1 MCGIAGFMPP
11 GPAPAGPL
19 QAMLSALT
27 HRGPDA
33 AAWYADA
40 GIALAHTRLA
50 VIDLDGGAQPR
61 IDPGTGDALVFNGE
75 IYNFSALADELRA
88 AGADLRDGS
97 DTEVLFQYLRR
108 HGVEQTLDRL
118 DGMFAFAFRD
128 GCTGTLY
135 LARDRFGEKPLY
147 YAHLNET
154 LVFGSE
160 AGAILCH
167 PALRPATP
175 DIASAYALL
184 QFEYLPGKFSGW
196 VGIEKLPAASLL
208 VFSDKTVKI
217 SCYWSPPRPA
227 ADKTEADVIDR
238 LDFLL
243 CDAVRAQIVADVPL
257 GIFLSGGLDSSL
269 LTAIAAREIP
279 GITALTVRAGSGSF
293 DETSHAIA
301 AARHIGVRHEIVDLS
316 SGDFNSA
323 FDAIANLLSEPLADS
338 SLLPTYLVC
347 RAARARMTV
356 ALGGDGADE
365 LFGGYPN
372 FHVQR
377 FARIMAAFPRA
388 GGRALIAALDM
399 LPSGQGYMNIRF
411 RLAQLAQGFG
421 HRVTRQSYLWM
432 APFGEPDL
440 RNIFRA
446 DIPVAELADVA
457 FAPIDEA
464 AIQAGGGDDIQQL
477 LHQFVL
483 TYLPD
488 DILQKTDRAAMF
500 NGLEVRAPFLH
511 RPLAEFAA
519 SLPHVHKM
527 RAGSG
532 KQILKALAVRYLPP
546 SIVHR
551 KKHGFAVPIGH
562 LLRVQFRERVADTL
576 LSPANPAAAWFNRVT
591 IETMLAAHLSGRRD
605 YGKRLWALLILFT
618 VAGRRAVAPPI
629 AAFPASVRLA
639 ASHE

>member
-19 QAMLSALT
+19 TAMLSALA

-50 VIDLDGGAQPR
+50 VIDLGGGAQPR
-61 IDPGTGDALVFNGE
+61 IDPVTGDALVFNGE
-75 IYNFSALADELRA
+75 IYNFPALADELRA

-97 DTEVLFQYLRR
+97 DTEVLFQHLRR

-118 DGMFAFAFRD
+118 DGMFAFAFRN

-147 YAHLNET
+147 YAHLNDL

-167 PALRPATP
+167 PALRHAAP
-175 DIASAYALL
+175 DIISAYALL
-184 QFEYLPGKFSGW
+184 QFEYLPGKLSGW
-196 VGIEKLPAASLL
+196 SGIEKLPAASLL
-208 VFSDKTVKI
+208 VFSDNSVTVTR
-217 SCYWSPPRPA
+217 YWSPPRPA
-227 ADKTEADVIDR
+227 ADGVEADIIDR
-238 LDFLL
+238 LDGLL
-243 CDAVRAQIVADVPL
+243 RDAVRAQIVADVPL

-279 GITALTVRAGSGSF
+279 SITALTVRAGTGSF
-293 DETSHAIA
+293 DETPHAIA
-301 AARHIGVRHEIVDLS
+301 AARHIGVRHEIVELS
-316 SGDFNSA
+316 SGDFDSA

-372 FHVQR
+372 FQVQR

-388 GGRALIAALDM
+388 SGRALIAAMDM
-399 LPSGQGYMNIRF
+399 LPSGHGYMNLRF

-421 HRVTRQSYLWM
+421 HQVGRQSYLWM
-432 APFGEPDL
+432 APFGERDL
-440 RNIFRA
+440 RDIFRA
-446 DIPVAELADVA
+446 DIPVAELAAAA
-457 FAPIDEA
+457 FAPIDDA
-464 AIQAGGGDDIQQL
+464 ASQADGDNDIEQL
-477 LHQFVL
+477 LHQFLL

-519 SLPHVHKM
+519 SLSHVHKL
-527 RAGSG
+527 RGRSG
-532 KQILKALAVRYLPP
+532 KHILKALAARYLPP
-546 SIVHR
+546 SLVHR
-551 KKHGFAVPIGH
+551 KKHGFAVPIGD
-562 LLRVQFRERVADTL
+562 LLRVRFRERVTDTL
-576 LSPANPAAAWFNRVT
+576 LSTTNPAAAWFNRIT

-618 VAGRRAVAPPI
+618 VAGRRAVVPPL
-629 AAFPASVRLA
+629 AAYPAAVRLA